1 MQWPRSRARKNG
13 ASPQP
18 NTGNQLPGH
27 RSRGRATMP
36 TTTPPASERRAAAA
50 GRCTPRHSRGTLKD
64 GRRRPEPCGARS
76 AQRQGRP
83 TPSIEQLLARQL
95 LDAQSS
101 SLPRSEGPETPNLL
115 TFLLTPK
122 AAGRKTSAIASILG
136 FYNQS
141 LLSSRSLVR
150 IQQGAF
156 ESAAGTQ
163 HQPHHQQQAGG
174 ANGSENPICVRS
186 PGHRASLPEPQRS
199 TRDQKLQRPP
209 KTSRTRPTKLSW
221 RSTPCQSSMRAASSS
236 QLPRC
241 SAAYR

>member
-64 GRRRPEPCGARS
+64 GRGRPEPCGARS

-115 TFLLTPK
+115 TFHLTPK
-122 AAGRKTSAIASILG
+122 AAGRKTSVTARILG

-141 LLSSRSLVR
+141 LLSSRSSVR
-150 IQQGAF
+150 ITQGAF
-156 ESAAGTQ
+156 QSRAGFEPNALPSLSFILTGSAGPGALPCTAGTPRRGSLS
-163 HQPHHQQQAGG
+163 HLSRQALGLEGEVDEAG
-174 ANGSENPICVRS
+174 AGDHGLQAELHKARVRPLS
-186 PGHRASLPEPQRS
+186 VRRIEIKRREL
-199 TRDQKLQRPP
+199 
-209 KTSRTRPTKLSW
+209 TS
-221 RSTPCQSSMRAASSS
+221 
-236 QLPRC
+236 
-241 SAAYR
+241 

>member
-1 MQWPRSRARKNG
+1 MVQWPRSRARKNG

-95 LDAQSS
+95 LDAQRS

-122 AAGRKTSAIASILG
+122 AAGRKTSVTARILG

-141 LLSSRSLVR
+141 LLSSRSMVR
-150 IQQGAF
+150 IHQGAYF
-156 ESAAGTQ
+156 THRTATGR
-163 HQPHHQQQAGG
+163 HHHQAT
-174 ANGSENPICVRS
+174 PKKR
-186 PGHRASLPEPQRS
+186 RS
-199 TRDQKLQRPP
+199 TSGRAA
-209 KTSRTRPTKLSW
+209 RPTPTSSCARKPGTRYGATISS
-221 RSTPCQSSMRAASSS
+221 RPHSIGRRAPCLR
-236 QLPRC
+236 P
-241 SAAYR
+241 

>member
-1 MQWPRSRARKNG
+1 MRIKTIRSRPNG
-13 ASPQP
+13 AMAAQPREEKWSITAAKHWQPAARPPQP
-18 NTGNQLPGH
+18 RESDDAHHHTTGLG
-27 RSRGRATMP
+27 
-36 TTTPPASERRAAAA
+36 RRAAAA

-122 AAGRKTSAIASILG
+122 AAGRKTSVTARILG

-141 LLSSRSLVR
+141 LLSSRSMVR
-150 IQQGAF
+150 IHQGALLH
-156 ESAAGTQ
+156 A
-163 HQPHHQQQAGG
+163 
-174 ANGSENPICVRS
+174 
-186 PGHRASLPEPQRS
+186 
-199 TRDQKLQRPP
+199 
-209 KTSRTRPTKLSW
+209 
-221 RSTPCQSSMRAASSS
+221 
-236 QLPRC
+236 
-241 SAAYR
+241 

>member
-1 MQWPRSRARKNG
+1 MVQWPRSRARKNG

-122 AAGRKTSAIASILG
+122 AAGRKTSVTARILG

-150 IQQGAF
+150 VQQGAF
-156 ESAAGTQ
+156 HSRAELIHSAR
-163 HQPHHQQQAGG
+163 
-174 ANGSENPICVRS
+174 GSM
-186 PGHRASLPEPQRS
+186 L
-199 TRDQKLQRPP
+199 
-209 KTSRTRPTKLSW
+209 
-221 RSTPCQSSMRAASSS
+221 RAARSCSSNCFS
-236 QLPRC
+236 
-241 SAAYR
+241 

>member
-1 MQWPRSRARKNG
+1 MVQWLRSRARKNG

-76 AQRQGRP
+76 ARSAQQQGRP

-95 LDAQSS
+95 LDAQRS
-101 SLPRSEGPETPNLL
+101 SLPRSEDPGTPNLL

-122 AAGRKTSAIASILG
+122 TAGRKTSVIASILG

-141 LLSSRSLVR
+141 LLSSRSMVR
-150 IQQGAF
+150 IHQGAF
-156 ESAAGTQ
+156 AR
-163 HQPHHQQQAGG
+163 
-174 ANGSENPICVRS
+174 GSEAVPLKPVRRPLPIADRS
-186 PGHRASLPEPQRS
+186 AFI
-199 TRDQKLQRPP
+199 RPAF
-209 KTSRTRPTKLSW
+209 
-221 RSTPCQSSMRAASSS
+221 Q
-236 QLPRC
+236 
-241 SAAYR
+241 

>member
-1 MQWPRSRARKNG
+1 MVQWLRSRARKNG

-122 AAGRKTSAIASILG
+122 AAGRKTSVTARILG

-141 LLSSRSLVR
+141 LLSSRSMVR
-150 IQQGAF
+150 IHQGASVTPRDLRDKPEDKALF
-156 ESAAGTQ
+156 IANCAPDSAPKALRSMALLT
-163 HQPHHQQQAGG
+163 PVF
-174 ANGSENPICVRS
+174 VRVAE
-186 PGHRASLPEPQRS
+186 GR
-199 TRDQKLQRPP
+199 
-209 KTSRTRPTKLSW
+209 
-221 RSTPCQSSMRAASSS
+221 
-236 QLPRC
+236 
-241 SAAYR
+241 

>member
-1 MQWPRSRARKNG
+1 MVQWPRSRARKNG

-122 AAGRKTSAIASILG
+122 AAGRKTSVTARILG

-141 LLSSRSLVR
+141 LLISRSMVR
-150 IQQGAF
+150 IHQGAYF
-156 ESAAGTQ
+156 TRRPATGRRCR
-163 HQPHHQQQAGG
+163 QATPNG
-174 ANGSENPICVRS
+174 A
-186 PGHRASLPEPQRS
+186 
-199 TRDQKLQRPP
+199 
-209 KTSRTRPTKLSW
+209 
-221 RSTPCQSSMRAASSS
+221 
-236 QLPRC
+236 
-241 SAAYR
+241 